1 MLRLPPERNQWFRD
15 LDGVWARQ
23 KLEDEIL
30 TEEVVLNAEDCA
42 VEPGD
47 AFPGLDG
54 STVVT
59 ATWDDVSGPTITGT
73 AVNAGMTGATFTVT
87 GSGDATLVLTTPTRT
102 LRKRLRWIATD
113 ASLIHD
119 YR

>member
-30 TEEVVLNAEDCA
+30 TEEVVLSTEDLA
-42 VEPGD
+42 GE
-47 AFPGLDG
+47 
-54 STVVT
+54 TVAT

-73 AVNAGMTGATFTVT
+73 AVNAGTTGATFTVT
-87 GSGDATLVLTTPTRT
+87 DSGDATLVLTTATRT

>member
-30 TEEVVLNAEDCA
+30 TEEVVLSAEDLA
-42 VEPGD
+42 GE
-47 AFPGLDG
+47 AF
-54 STVVT
+54 VT

-73 AVNAGMTGATFTVT
+73 AVNGDTTGATFTVT
-87 GSGDATLVLTTPTRT
+87 GSGDATLVLTTVYPWLGTAART